1 MSDIFENAMNLN
13 HRLESLRS
21 EHRELDDA
29 ISRLCVAPED
39 DELVVRRLKKRKLI
53 VRDRIS
59 IIERTLG
66 PETQA

>member
-1 MSDIFENAMNLN
+1 MSDMFENAMNLN
-13 HRLESLRS
+13 HRLDSLRA

-29 ISRLCVAPED
+29 ISRLCLAPDE
-39 DELVVRRLKKRKLI
+39 DELAVRRLKKRKLI
-53 VRDRIS
+53 VKDRIS

>member
-1 MSDIFENAMNLN
+1 MSDMFDDAMNLN
-13 HRLESLRS
+13 HRLESLRA

-29 ISRLCVAPED
+29 ISRLCHTPEE
-39 DELVVRRLKKRKLI
+39 DELIVRRLKKRKLI
-53 VRDRIS
+53 VKDRIS